1 MRALAC
7 WLALGLA
14 SACASTPP
22 ETHYYQLVV
31 LHPPKP
37 TPPSGDITLVIE
49 PLAVDGAYAT
59 ERIVYRRSRYRLD
72 YYHYHRWSA
81 PPALALAEYL
91 RQAYA
96 RTSLF
101 ALVSV
106 EPTAAPRTATL
117 RGRILALEEVD
128 ESEMRWLGRVALEL
142 ALFDPATDQPLW
154 SATFLEEE
162 VLPERTPEGLAR
174 AISVALER
182 IVHQSSGAMARAAAG
197 RPMPTDAGDPD
208 HRPTSE

>member
-1 MRALAC
+1 MRTLAC

-31 LHPPKP
+31 SRPPKP
-37 TPPSGDITLVIE
+37 TPPSTDLVLAIE

-59 ERIVYRRSRYRLD
+59 DRIVYRRSRYRLD

-81 PPALALAEYL
+81 PPSLALAEYM

-101 ALVSV
+101 ARVTV
-106 EPTAAPRTATL
+106 EPTAAQRTATL
-117 RGRILALEEVD
+117 GGRILALEEVD
-128 ESEMRWLGRVALEL
+128 ESDTRWLGRVALEL
-142 ALFDPATDQPLW
+142 VLFDPTTEQPLW
-154 SATFLEEE
+154 SGTFLEEE
-162 VLPERTPEGLAR
+162 VLAEQSPEGLAR
-174 AISVALER
+174 AISVALGR
-182 IVHQSSGAMARAAAG
+182 IVHQSSGPIARAAAAT
-197 RPMPTDAGDPD
+197 RSVPVAP
-208 HRPTSE
+208 E

>member
-1 MRALAC
+1 M
-7 WLALGLA
+7 

-31 LHPPKP
+31 VHPSRPA
-37 TPPSGDITLVIE
+37 PSSSEIVLAIE
-49 PLAVDGAYAT
+49 PLAADGAYAT
-59 ERIVYRRSRYRLD
+59 DRIVYRRSRYRLD

-101 ALVSV
+101 AQVTV
-106 EPTAAPRTATL
+106 EPTAAQPTATL
-117 RGRILALEEVD
+117 SGRILALEEVD
-128 ESEMRWLGRVALEL
+128 ESDTRWLGRVALEL
-142 ALFDPATDQPLW
+142 ALFEPNTDQPLW
-154 SATFLEEE
+154 SGTFLEEE
-162 VLPERTPEGLAR
+162 SLAEQSPEGLAR

-182 IVHQSSGAMARAAAG
+182 IVRQSSGPIARAAAAT
-197 RPMPTDAGDPD
+197 RSVPVAP
-208 HRPTSE
+208 E

>member
-1 MRALAC
+1 MRVLAC
-7 WLALGLA
+7 WLAWALA

-31 LHPPKP
+31 LQPPKP
-37 TPPSGDITLVIE
+37 KPPAGEIVLAIE
-49 PLAVDGAYAT
+49 PLAAEGAYAT
-59 ERIVYRRSRYRLD
+59 DRIVYRRSPYRLD
-72 YYHYHRWSA
+72 YYNYHRWSA

-101 ALVSV
+101 ALVTV

-117 RGRILALEEVD
+117 SGRVLALEEVD
-128 ESEMRWLGRVALEL
+128 ESDTRWLGRVALEL
-142 ALFDPATDQPLW
+142 ALFDPATQEPLW
-154 SATFLEEE
+154 SGTFLEEE
-162 VLPERTPEGLAR
+162 VLHEQSPEGLAR

-182 IVHQSSGAMARAAAG
+182 IVRQSSGPIARAAATA
-197 RPMPTDAGDPD
+197 RSVPVAP
-208 HRPTSE
+208 E

>member
-7 WLALGLA
+7 WLAVGLA

-31 LHPPKP
+31 SHPPKP
-37 TPPSGDITLVIE
+37 APASADIVLAIE

-59 ERIVYRRSRYRLD
+59 DRIVYRRSRYRLD

-101 ALVSV
+101 ALVTV

-117 RGRILALEEVD
+117 RGRIVALEEVD
-128 ESEMRWLGRVALEL
+128 ESDTRWLGRVALEL
-142 ALFDPATDQPLW
+142 ALFDPASEEPLW
-154 SATFLEEE
+154 SGTFLEEE
-162 VLPERTPEGLAR
+162 VLPEQTPEGLAR

-182 IVHQSSGAMARAAAG
+182 IVHQSSGPMARAAAAT
-197 RPMPTDAGDPD
+197 PK
-208 HRPTSE
+208 